1 MNDLIENNAVK
12 RELVWQRVKNDP
24 RSQELGLVTGM
35 EDEEES
41 SKWKQRLADK
51 VRHEMRRAK
60 QKTQKKK

>member
-41 SKWKQRLADK
+41 SKCKQRLTDK
-51 VRHEMRRAK
+51 VRHEMCHAR